1 MFIDKDSF
9 IVDNINFGKYITEV
23 EYQYPKLWGDDTGR
37 NLAGSFNGTL
47 LGIFPKFIVTFRKLK
62 TSELEVIAPILDKKY
77 QMVQYFDPVKKQK
90 ITKKTYTGDWSVK
103 YKGIEKNE
111 GFNISFICT
120 DKR

>member
-1 MFIDKDSF
+1 MFIDKNSF
-9 IVDNINFGKYITEV
+9 IVDNINIGKYITEV
-23 EYQYPKLWGDDTGR
+23 EYQYPKFWGDDTGR

-77 QMVQYFDPVKKQK
+77 QTVQYFDPVKKQK

-111 GFNISFICT
+111 SFNISFICT